1 MLMCFQA
8 GVFLL
13 ASGFSTHLFAQ
24 SASVNGQVLDS
35 AGAAVP
41 GATVELLNPDTKVTL
56 KTVSD
61 ASGVFILS
69 PVTPGTYQ
77 ATVTAAGFATW
88 VESGI
93 VLEVGQKG
101 ALSPVLNV
109 GALAET
115 VSVTATAPELK
126 AEDSDL
132 STVTES
138 VLVANIPLDVRNPF
152 QEVNFTPGVT

>member
-1 MLMCFQA
+1 MQSRFCRMLICFQV
-8 GVFLL
+8 GVFLF
-13 ASGFSTHLFAQ
+13 ANSFSTHLFAQ

-61 ASGVFILS
+61 ASGVFIVS

-88 VESGI
+88 VQSGM

-101 ALSPVLNV
+101 ELNPVLKV
-109 GALAET
+109 GQLAET
-115 VSVTATAPELK
+115 
-126 AEDSDL
+126 
-132 STVTES
+132 
-138 VLVANIPLDVRNPF
+138 
-152 QEVNFTPGVT
+152 